1 MKNWYIYFVAMMA
14 IYGLGCNRTTSKK
27 QVMQIGP
34 ADAQCLNCDTLGTT
48 VRMNMIQNHYP
59 LDTKN
64 VYAILLNPKR
74 KSLIFGG
81 DWTLQKWE
89 NGSWM
94 GAKMNGMYGFGDVG
108 MQLNFAPDYYCFSY
122 PVSCY
127 RITSGKYRIIQS
139 FHDGRTENCFTEK
152 YYVMRTKLLL
162 GVLAWFAACTLQ
174 AQEVNDRYIEVTGTS
189 EIEIVPDK
197 IHYLIEIREYFEE
210 EFDGKSKSEE
220 YRTKVPLGQIEQQL
234 WKVLIDVGI
243 PKEAVR
249 TQEVGDYW
257 RRQGQDFLV
266 SKKYDITLTDFKQI
280 DEIVKRIDTRGVNT
294 MRIGELENKDML
306 VYHQKGKIEAL
317 KAAQRK
323 ATYLVEALGKKLGA
337 VIRIVEDGNI
347 GMSSLFSAQ
356 SNVRASDA
364 ASFDGFRTIK
374 RHYSMQVRFE
384 ITD

>member
-1 MKNWYIYFVAMMA
+1 
-14 IYGLGCNRTTSKK
+14 
-27 QVMQIGP
+27 
-34 ADAQCLNCDTLGTT
+34 
-48 VRMNMIQNHYP
+48 
-59 LDTKN
+59 
-64 VYAILLNPKR
+64 
-74 KSLIFGG
+74 
-81 DWTLQKWE
+81 
-89 NGSWM
+89 
-94 GAKMNGMYGFGDVG
+94 
-108 MQLNFAPDYYCFSY
+108 
-122 PVSCY
+122 
-127 RITSGKYRIIQS
+127 
-139 FHDGRTENCFTEK
+139 
-152 YYVMRTKLLL
+152 MRTKLLL

-210 EFDGKSKSEE
+210 EFDGKSKPEG
-220 YRTKVPLGQIEQQL
+220 YRTKVPLEQIEQQL
-234 WKVLIDVGI
+234 WKVLADVGI
-243 PKEAVR
+243 LKEAVR

-257 RRQGQDFLV
+257 RRQGQGFLV

-323 ATYLVEALGKKLGA
+323 AAYLVEALGKKLGE
-337 VIRIVEDGNI
+337 VIRIVEDGNA
-347 GMSSLFSAQ
+347 GMSSFFSAQ

-364 ASFDGFRTIK
+364 VSFDGFRTIK
-374 RHYSMQVRFE
+374 KYYSMQVRFE